1 MVYAAID
8 IHKSVFQAAL
18 LEQGSGE
25 ITDARFP
32 ATREAL
38 QHWAMPLRGKV
49 IAVAIEATTGWRWVW
64 RELRGLGFEVR
75 LVDPG
80 QARALRGR
88 TRRARTDRLDARWLA
103 LLLARDLLSECEA
116 WLPPDEIQQLRD
128 KTRLRK
134 RLAEDRTRWA
144 QRLHAFLTHE
154 GWACSRGRLLT
165 EEGRRWAAAIALA
178 PSARAQVDTLIRI
191 ICLLEQELAPLEREL
206 RVFARTDLR
215 AGAAVDLR
223 GRSDPRL
230 PSARRA
236 WRGEALPARPPGCPR
251 RRSRPRRR

>member
-8 IHKSVFQAAL
+8 IHKAVFQAAL
-18 LEQGSGE
+18 LGAGSGE
-25 ITDARFP
+25 VRDARFP

-38 QHWAMPLRGKV
+38 QYWAMPLCGKV
-49 IAVAIEATTGWRWVW
+49 GAVAIEATTGWRWVW
-64 RELRGLGFEVR
+64 RELSALGFDVR

-88 TRRARTDRLDARWLA
+88 TRKARTDRLDARWLVV
-103 LLLARDLLSECEA
+103 LLAKELLPEA
-116 WLPPDEIQQLRD
+116 WLPPAEIQQLRD

-165 EEGRRWAAAIALA
+165 EEGPPLGGRDRAGTVGTGPGGHAD
-178 PSARAQVDTLIRI
+178 PDHRPARG
-191 ICLLEQELAPLEREL
+191 
-206 RVFARTDLR
+206 R
-215 AGAAVDLR
+215 AGAT
-223 GRSDPRL
+223 
-230 PSARRA
+230 
-236 WRGEALPARPPGCPR
+236 
-251 RRSRPRRR
+251 